1 MNQRVLSSSSMMLKG
16 VTLKSSD
23 WSDSSVDLASNR
35 MIPRVNSITS
45 NWSAP
50 LPSYKKLSNSNFNHD
65 LQRFSSSYLTANTL
79 NSSAAMDN
87 ATWDDVVAK
96 PESTLNKLTALINDH
111 KTARSS
117 NPFLDDT
124 YDKTSSRPPDHNS
137 NSLTSS
143 KEESST
149 RAKLSVDEP
158 STTLDLNK
166 STSKRALE
174 EERKTQDFEETFV
187 VSTFQN
193 KTPKKLDTRV
203 LSSDALE
210 MLHGQDVFMYYSIP
224 EVRHAAM
231 KGMDVD
237 YNQVKEHGQVKRCSA
252 ISFESADID
261 LVTFEDL
268 DVPSLGG
275 EYFDRVGGEDEDLFW
290 SYFD

>member
-1 MNQRVLSSSSMMLKG
+1 
-16 VTLKSSD
+16 
-23 WSDSSVDLASNR
+23 
-35 MIPRVNSITS
+35 
-45 NWSAP
+45 
-50 LPSYKKLSNSNFNHD
+50 
-65 LQRFSSSYLTANTL
+65 
-79 NSSAAMDN
+79 MDN

-96 PESTLNKLTALINDH
+96 PESTLNKLTALFNDH

-117 NPFLDDT
+117 NPFLDNT
-124 YDKTSSRPPDHNS
+124 YDKTSSRPADHNS

-149 RAKLSVDEP
+149 RAKFSVDQP

-174 EERKTQDFEETFV
+174 EERKNQDFEEKFV
-187 VSTFQN
+187 VPTFQN
-193 KTPKKLDTRV
+193 KAPKKLDTRV

-210 MLHGQDVFMYYSIP
+210 MLHDQDVFMYYSIP

-237 YNQVKEHGQVKRCSA
+237 YNQVHGQVKRCSV

-261 LVTFEDL
+261 LGTYEDL

-275 EYFDRVGGEDEDLFW
+275 EYFDRVGGEEEDLFM
-290 SYFD
+290 SYFDWVDIFSSLSLSAIMWYNLMLIEI